1 MKGQI
6 AVVTGAA
13 SGIGLGIAEGL
24 ARRGARIVLA
34 DLNAAAAETA
44 AAGLRDSGA
53 DAMSVGADV
62 AREDDVERLF
72 SAVAAKWG
80 AAGILVNN
88 AGIVRI
94 GPSTDFA
101 FAEWEKVVSINLSAV
116 FLCSRVAARQMIPA
130 GGGRIVNIASIA
142 AIASAPG
149 FAAYSASKGGVLSL
163 TRALA
168 VEWASHNILVN
179 SVSPG
184 TIDTPLSRA
193 ARARDPAGFARRDK
207 RVPIRRQ
214 GTTRDVADAVAWL
227 AGEESGYVTGQDIRI
242 DGGIFAQHP
251 GYVP

>member
-1 MKGQI
+1 MKGTI
-6 AVVTGAA
+6 AVITGAA

-24 ARRGARIVLA
+24 AQRGARVALA
-34 DLNAAAAETA
+34 DIDRAAAEVA
-44 AAGLRDSGA
+44 ASGLRRSGA
-53 DAMSVGADV
+53 DAVSFGVDVSREADV
-62 AREDDVERLF
+62 EQLF
-72 SAVAAKWG
+72 SSLSASWG
-80 AAGILVNN
+80 APGILVNN

-94 GPSTDFA
+94 GPSTELDLA
-101 FAEWEKVVSINLSAV
+101 AWEQVLSVNLSAV
-116 FLCSRVAARQMIPA
+116 FLCSRAAARRMMAA
-130 GGGRIVNIASIA
+130 GGGSIVNIASVA

-168 VEWASHNILVN
+168 VEWAPHNIRVN

-193 ARARDPAGFARRDK
+193 ARERDPEGFARRDK
-207 RVPIRRQ
+207 RVPIRRA
-214 GTTRDVADAVAWL
+214 GTTQDVADAVAWL
-227 AGEESGYVTGQDIRI
+227 AGAESGYVTGQDIKV